1 MGISCMTQAT
11 QIRALWQPRGGMGR
25 EVGGRVKREGTHVYL
40 WPIHV
45 DVWQR
50 PTQFFKAI
58 MLQLKSK
65 LEKDALSM
73 FYLFLKFSF
82 IFNWRIVTLQY
93 GDGFYHT
100 STWIG
105 HRHTHV
111 PSLLNLPPTSLPIPP
126 PLGRHR
132 APALGSLYA

>member
-1 MGISCMTQAT
+1 
-11 QIRALWQPRGGMGR
+11 MGR

-40 WPIHV
+40 WPTHV

-100 STWIG
+100 ST
-105 HRHTHV
+105 
-111 PSLLNLPPTSLPIPP
+111 
-126 PLGRHR
+126 
-132 APALGSLYA
+132 